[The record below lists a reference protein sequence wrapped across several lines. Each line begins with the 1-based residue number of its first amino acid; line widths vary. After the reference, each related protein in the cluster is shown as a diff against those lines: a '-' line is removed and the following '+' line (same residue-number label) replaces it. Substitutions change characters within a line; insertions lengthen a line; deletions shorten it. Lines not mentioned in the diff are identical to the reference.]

1 MSEFLGI
8 LGLVVLFVV
17 FGLMHRNGRQ
27 DRCTSCSLK
36 STDACGTSSCE
47 IVHELSER
55 SHGTP

>member
-1 MSEFLGI
+1 MNEI
-8 LGLVVLFVV
+8 LGVAGLIVLFVV

-27 DRCTSCSLK
+27 DRCNSCSLK
-36 STDACGTSSCE
+36 STDSCGSSSCE